1 MYAYPSQWKKLKSSI
16 NLYNKTIKHIM
27 TTLIQTQKECT
38 YCLKSF
44 ATEKDYEN
52 HELLCSYFYPSNE
65 RELLKCFRILVNK
78 YTKLEKEVEELKRR
92 QSTYSRPQPIT
103 EKLNKPENIP
113 PYNFQQFCKNISASV
128 TIKNFEE
135 LYMNDFLSVVMKCI
149 EDYFEIDNEDTAT
162 NTMIPIISI
171 ANKPNMIYIYIQEKH
186 NSTQQKETQQQHHQQ
201 STEKWRKLNY
211 DDLPTMF
218 RYISNGL
225 LNQLLKW
232 KEEQILIMPI
242 DEMTEKS
249 LCYLSKVNGY
259 NTINE
264 RQKRDFTKWLYK
276 QLPKFSYE

>member
-1 MYAYPSQWKKLKSSI
+1 
-16 NLYNKTIKHIM
+16 M
-27 TTLIQTQKECT
+27 TTLIPTLTTQKECT

-52 HELLCSYFYPSNE
+52 HELMCEYFYPSNE
-65 RELLKCFRILVNK
+65 REILKCFRILVNK

-92 QSTYSRPQPIT
+92 QSTYTRPQPIT

-128 TIKNFEE
+128 ATKHFEE

-149 EDYFEIDNEDTAT
+149 EDYLEIDNEDITS

-171 ANKPNMIYIYIQEKH
+171 ANKQNTIYIYIQEKH
-186 NSTQQKETQQQHHQQ
+186 NNTHQKESHQ
-201 STEKWRKLNY
+201 STEKWRKLNS
-211 DDLPTMF
+211 DDLPIMF

-232 KEEQILIMPI
+232 KEEQIIICLLYTSP
-242 DEMTEKS
+242 S
-249 LCYLSKVNGY
+249 P
-259 NTINE
+259 
-264 RQKRDFTKWLYK
+264 RD
-276 QLPKFSYE
+276 S